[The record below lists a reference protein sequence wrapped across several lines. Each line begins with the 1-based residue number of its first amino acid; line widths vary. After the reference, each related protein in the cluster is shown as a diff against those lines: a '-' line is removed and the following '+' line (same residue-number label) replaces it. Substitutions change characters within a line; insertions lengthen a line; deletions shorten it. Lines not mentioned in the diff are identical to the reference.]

1 MINADALNPK
11 VTADLEAHLLE
22 RQMNQILLRLLKL
35 NILSFKDS
43 VKALEQYSSFLE
55 HVKKMHLNELM
66 LFDASKTDLD
76 FFYFHE
82 LGIETKKEKK
92 KIAFA
97 LKVIVTLNH
106 GQAAVERSFR
116 LGESSLQTN
125 I

>member
-1 MINADALNPK
+1 
-11 VTADLEAHLLE
+11 
-22 RQMNQILLRLLKL
+22 MNQILLCLLKL

-92 KIAFA
+92 K
-97 LKVIVTLNH
+97 LHLPW
-106 GQAAVERSFR
+106 RS
-116 LGESSLQTN
+116 L
-125 I
+125 